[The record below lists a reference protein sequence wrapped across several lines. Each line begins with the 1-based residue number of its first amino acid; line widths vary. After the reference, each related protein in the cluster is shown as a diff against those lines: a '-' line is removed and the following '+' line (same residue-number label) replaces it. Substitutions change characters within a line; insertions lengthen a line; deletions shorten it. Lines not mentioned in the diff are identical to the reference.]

1 MNLTTNLADYFII
14 QLGKEGERICD
25 SYDSND
31 PFYNTLADLVCK
43 ESIRGLPSHL
53 IITKPFYPYILL
65 SYYML
70 FYKGDLD
77 LAKAIYKRLLNIHT
91 DSPNAFDRDEKAS
104 IKIIG
109 EVIESFDALR
119 ELDDHKSVLKY
130 HLEFLVAKLNKVD
143 CVENGWSCFFKEL
156 VIAELEPDFDK
167 RYEKLSSIK
176 KKYEI
181 KHTAIDEELI
191 EGYNLFE
198 EFSPAYEFLLSIAER
213 ELEDLHV
220 RSLFRKRTNVKRLE
234 KIIFSK

>member
-1 MNLTTNLADYFII
+1 MSLNQVDFTA
-14 QLGKEGERICD
+14 QLSKICD
-25 SYDSND
+25 SNKSEND
-31 PFYNTLADLVCK
+31 TLINLVCK
-43 ESIRGLPSHL
+43 GNIRELYSHL
-53 IITKPFYPYILL
+53 NITKPFYPYILL

-77 LAKAIYKRLLNIHT
+77 LAKAIYKRLLT

-181 KHTAIDEELI
+181 KHTVIDEELI

-198 EFSPAYEFLLSIAER
+198 EFSPAFPR
-213 ELEDLHV
+213 PCH
-220 RSLFRKRTNVKRLE
+220 F
-234 KIIFSK
+234 